1 MKYIFIISSAL
12 LSNLAIAQYIT
23 KQEVLKEFNKLSKQE
38 NIKEESLNDEAIN
51 RKNNLIPLN
60 LFFDKKGMQELKIFI
75 PPPIK
80 ANEIAQE
87 VDLRARDTSIKNQG
101 NYGYCT
107 AFSGVAIMENIIN
120 RNGNKPGLDLSD
132 WHAWSKY
139 QQYSCYAF
147 INAITKN
154 FICDEKYFPQSGKE
168 QPACAKSAYAKIR
181 SQEFIENNV
190 TAMKSALTRG
200 NPVYI
205 AMTTPNSMLKCD
217 KVINPNTTPSDGG
230 HALAVMG
237 YYTQG
242 NETIAILKNSW
253 GNACGDKGYQ
263 YFPMSICKKNGFYCQ
278 MWEISEVEISSN
290 PTPIPTVIPTAIPKP
305 IPVCTKW
312 KRIWWKP
319 WIKVC
324 TNWQ

>member
-1 MKYIFIISSAL
+1 MKHIFILVSFISSYAQ
-12 LSNLAIAQYIT
+12 AQYMT
-23 KQEVLKEFNKLSKQE
+23 EQEVVKEYDRVSIQKEFTGEKLDDAALE
-38 NIKEESLNDEAIN
+38 
-51 RKNNLIPLN
+51 RKNNLIPLDV
-60 LFFDKKGMQELKIFI
+60 FFDKKEMKDVTLFV
-75 PPPIK
+75 PPAFK
-80 ANEIAQE
+80 ANQIAQE

-147 INAITKN
+147 INALTKN
-154 FICDEKYFPQSGKE
+154 YICDEKYYPQSGKE
-168 QPACAKSAYAKIR
+168 QAACGKTAYAKIKE
-181 SQEFIENNV
+181 QAFIGDSV
-190 TAMKSALTRG
+190 AAMKLALSRS

-217 KVINPNTTPSDGG
+217 KVINPNTTPSNGG

-237 YYTQG
+237 YYTEG
-242 NETIAILKNSW
+242 SETIAILKNSW
-253 GNACGDKGYQ
+253 GIGCGDKGYQ
-263 YFPMSICKKNGFYCQ
+263 YYPMSICKKNGFYCQ
-278 MWEISEVEISSN
+278 MWEISEVELNSN
-290 PTPIPTVIPTAIPKP
+290 PTPN
-305 IPVCTKW
+305 PVCTNW

-319 WIKVC
+319 WVKVC